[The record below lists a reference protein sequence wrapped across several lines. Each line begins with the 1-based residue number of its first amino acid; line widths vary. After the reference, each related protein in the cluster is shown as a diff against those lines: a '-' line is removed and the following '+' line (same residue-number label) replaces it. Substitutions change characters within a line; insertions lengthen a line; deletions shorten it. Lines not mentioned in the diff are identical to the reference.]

1 MKVWKIEYQK
11 EYGLEEKLNQLEKE
25 NKQIKEIIYNP
36 NYGEYEII
44 YTIEDGIEDVG
55 DWEDI
60 K

>member
-11 EYGLEEKLNQLEKE
+11 EYGLEEKLNQMEKE
-25 NKQIKEIIYNP
+25 NKQIKEIIYNS
-36 NYGEYEII
+36 NYAEYEII